1 MVLILV
7 KKQRMALSE
16 DFKKALDRLEK
27 QTNSIKV
34 IEENI
39 SHTYLE
45 EREISKMKREKIE
58 FIYEYV
64 EK

>member
-1 MVLILV
+1 
-7 KKQRMALSE
+7 MALSE